1 MGGELRPNDP
11 QQLGP
16 YQLIKL
22 LGSGGM
28 GWVYLGQSPHGR
40 LVAVKVI
47 REELVDDREFR
58 ARFLREIT
66 AVRKVSSRYTA
77 EVVDVDMYG
86 PVPWLAT
93 AYVPGPSLS
102 EAITSYGPLPVAS
115 VRALAAGLAE
125 GLGAIHAAGLVHR
138 DLKPSNVLL
147 ADDGPRVVDFG
158 LARAV
163 EGEALTRTGM
173 MIGSAGFMA
182 PEQIT
187 GSHIGPPV
195 DLFSL
200 GVVLAFAAT
209 GRTPFGD
216 GSTHS
221 ILYRIMYGSP
231 DLNGIPP
238 EILDVVRRCLAKDP
252 GERPTAAAL
261 LTELSDTHPA
271 EGWLPARVTE
281 KAAATTSASE
291 TSAAEPPAP
300 SALRLNYAVRSDGN
314 IHGVGN
320 QDSAYAGPHVLA
332 VADGKGYH
340 SGKMASAVAIAAMAE
355 LDSRNPPGDMLQVLS
370 SAISSASTRVHELIA
385 THPEL
390 DGMRTTL
397 TAMLWWQGQAAVCH
411 IGDSRGYLLRDG
423 ELYQIT
429 HDHTHVQSL
438 IDEGRIPADAALK
451 HPQRSVLLR
460 VLDGKPG
467 VEPDLSAHESQGGDR
482 YLFCSNGLSDV
493 VNDQKLRETL
503 AAAADPETAT
513 RQLIELALR
522 GGSRDSVTCIVA
534 DVVDTTTTERTLP
547 AMKPTLAGAIR
558 QDPDLR
564 TIATSAQAVPSDL
577 SGKPQQQTDNAHQP
591 EKPKQ
596 WWK

>member
-16 YQLIKL
+16 YQLIKR
-22 LGSGGM
+22 LGGGGM

-47 REELVDDREFR
+47 REELAGEREFR
-58 ARFLREIT
+58 ARFLREV
-66 AVRKVSSRYTA
+66 AAAQKVSSRYTA
-77 EVVDVDMYG
+77 AVVDVDMYG

-102 EAITSYGPLPVAS
+102 EAIASYGPLPVAS

-163 EGEALTRTGM
+163 EGEALTLSGM

-182 PEQIT
+182 PEQIA
-187 GSHIGPPV
+187 GSHVGPPV

-209 GRTPFGD
+209 GRNPFGD
-216 GSTHS
+216 GSTPS
-221 ILYRIMYGSP
+221 ILYRLMHGSP

-271 EGWLPARVTE
+271 EGWLPARVTG
-281 KAAATTSASE
+281 KAAATTSAPE

-300 SALRLNYAVRSDGN
+300 SALRLHYAVRSDGN

-340 SGKMASAVAIAAMAE
+340 SGKVASAVAIGAMAE

-370 SAISSASTRVHELIA
+370 SAISSASTRLHELIA

-390 DGMRTTL
+390 GGMRTTL

-411 IGDSRGYLLRDG
+411 IGDSRGYLLRNG
-423 ELYQIT
+423 ELHKIT

-438 IDEGRIPADAALK
+438 IDKGRIPADAALK

-493 VNDQKLRETL
+493 VNDQELQETL
-503 AAAADPETAT
+503 AADPETAA

-522 GGSRDSVTCIVA
+522 GGSRDSITCIVA

-547 AMKPTLAGAIR
+547 AMKPMLAGAIG
-558 QDPDLR
+558 QDPDLW
-564 TIATSAQAVPSDL
+564 TTATSVQAVPSDL
-577 SGKPQQQTDNAHQP
+577 SGKPREQTGNTHQP

-596 WWK
+596 SRK